1 MRTNLIMGAVA
12 LLVLAGCAATGQGTG
27 GSGSAGPGT
36 NATPAE
42 LFARSLNA
50 AAVARPDLIG
60 PELVRIVPDAPQASW
75 AKLMWRDGPH
85 GRQVLVASTMATAA
99 YEKYYAGKA
108 GGTSPDSWGTMWV
121 TAVPQLQEF
130 CAGATGDAAAKT
142 ERVKQY
148 LGLDPSRDYSEV
160 VEMWVAPEALARP
173 CPDTDVTA
181 AHCTLDTSST
191 AARPTCT
198 AGDAACL
205 ETQGYWDWFARNMRV
220 NYVEGGAP
228 WTRLGYTYDWHPQAG
243 GSDGAVRYGASEFI
257 LKPSRP
263 YDIRAAYTLADYCRK
278 PAA

>member
-1 MRTNLIMGAVA
+1 MRATIIMGVSA
-12 LLVLAGCAATGQGTG
+12 LVLMAGCAATGQGTS
-27 GSGSAGPGT
+27 GSGAPASIT
-36 NATPAE
+36 TATAAQ

-50 AAVARPDLIG
+50 AAVARPDLLG
-60 PELVRIVPDAPQASW
+60 PDLVRIASDNT
-75 AKLMWRDGPH
+75 KLIWRDAPH
-85 GRQVLVASTMATAA
+85 GRQVLVASIMAASA

-130 CAGATGDAAAKT
+130 CGGAAGDAAAKT

-181 AHCTLDTSST
+181 AHCTLDASATV
-191 AARPTCT
+191 ARPSCA
-198 AGDAACL
+198 AGEAACL
-205 ETQGYWDWFARNMRV
+205 EKQGYWDWFARNMRV

-228 WTRLGYTYDWHPQAG
+228 WTRLGYTYDWHPQTGAP
-243 GSDGAVRYGASEFI
+243 DGAVRYGASEFI

-263 YDIRAAYTLADYCRK
+263 YDIRAAHTLADYCRK